1 MKLKPITLAAAVLA
15 AALMSACDDKP
26 AEPKAAAP
34 AAAAQE
40 KPAAAAPQEKQA
52 AAPAA
57 GSDYAAKLS
66 SLPKEKTKAAY
77 DAMVREV
84 TNEERH
90 AIEMAAVAHSDP
102 AIRILP
108 HQNMTFNFCTGPADS
123 PRFKHFVEQ
132 LIKEQDTKVL
142 AAGLRSMMND
152 LGCNPE
158 LYEFYKKSATHENVD
173 VRKAAMNGLI
183 NSNNKAVEGIEA
195 EAIKFMD
202 DADEG
207 IRKSACEDL
216 LRNGNS
222 LVLPKVEALLKGTDA
237 SQEKVLTG
245 CVKGLLDQWY
255 DAPFFKRFDAKA
267 YQLTLDYLNKTP
279 RSKELPAWQVVG
291 DLKKEPK
298 DEWKAL
304 AKEYKA
310 KDVTAALVAVAKDAG
325 ADKMAREYA
334 IQAIAVHGT
343 KADLE
348 ALAKALGDD
357 PVAKEVEKTLQKL
370 NS

>member
-1 MKLKPITLAAAVLA
+1 MKLKPISLAAAVLA
-15 AALMSACDDKP
+15 ALAISACDSKP
-26 AEPKAAAP
+26 AEPKAPAAP
-34 AAAAQE
+34 AATTQA
-40 KPAAAAPQEKQA
+40 PAPAAAPQEKQA

-57 GSDYAAKLS
+57 GGSYVDMLNK
-66 SLPKEKTKAAY
+66 LPKEKTKAAY

-84 TNEERH
+84 TREERN
-90 AIEMAAVAHSDP
+90 AIEEAAIAHSDP

-108 HQNMTFNFCTGPADS
+108 HQNMTFNFCPDDS
-123 PRFKHFVEQ
+123 PRFKFFVEQ

-142 AAGLRSMMND
+142 AAGLRSMMNN
-152 LGCNPE
+152 LCNPE

-202 DADEG
+202 DADESV
-207 IRKSACEDL
+207 RVRACEDL

-237 SQEKVLTG
+237 SQEKVLAG
-245 CVKGLLDQWY
+245 CAKGLLNQWY
-255 DAPFFKRFDAKA
+255 YAPFFKEFDAKA

-279 RSKELPAWQVVG
+279 RSKELPTWTVLSTLGKA
-291 DLKKEPK
+291 PK

-304 AKEYKA
+304 AKEYKG

-325 ADKMAREYA
+325 ASKQAREYA